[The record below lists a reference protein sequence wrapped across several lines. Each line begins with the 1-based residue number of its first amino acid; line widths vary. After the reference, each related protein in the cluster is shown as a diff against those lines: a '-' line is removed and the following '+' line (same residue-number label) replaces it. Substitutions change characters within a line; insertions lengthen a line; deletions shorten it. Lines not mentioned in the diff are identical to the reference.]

1 MSVHMGGH
9 LRLSASRIR
18 PLRNLSSH
26 HERTSSL
33 TVKSCT
39 HRVQG
44 RRRLHIAPFLQAS
57 VEGTEQLITTLHT
70 VTGTPWY
77 VTLPLVA
84 LGVNAIFR
92 LPFIV
97 YARKIGQRRGKL
109 APILQAW
116 YAKIVRTVEREPI
129 PPSRKAKEVTS
140 RFNKTS
146 KRIYKEWGL
155 QQWRMQGSLFS
166 LPFWLVAIESI
177 RRLCGGPRGLIGT
190 LVFGKKEA
198 IDNGNVVSATAS
210 ASNPAEVISSM
221 DVATIEG
228 VTAPGI
234 TDIAI
239 GAADPTLATGGC
251 LWFPNLMESDPLHI
265 LPCLL
270 SAMLVVNI
278 LSGTKGNRLA
288 LFGLQ
293 DQKAEVDTTS
303 ASSKAASKQST
314 ASVES
319 PVRRGLQRG
328 LIILSLMVGPATL
341 DLPAALHLYWL
352 SSAGFSYLLHEG
364 LRRLIP
370 TTTTSLKP
378 ARGFE
383 SPLIRPPPPP

>member
-1 MSVHMGGH
+1 M
-9 LRLSASRIR
+9 
-18 PLRNLSSH
+18 
-26 HERTSSL
+26 
-33 TVKSCT
+33 KSWSQP
-39 HRVQG
+39 VQG
-44 RRRLHIAPFLQAS
+44 RRRLHIAPLLQAS
-57 VEGTEQLITTLHT
+57 VEGTEQLITTFHT

-84 LGVNAIFR
+84 LGVNTVFR

-109 APILQAW
+109 APVLQAW
-116 YAKIVRTVEREPI
+116 YANIVRTVEREPI
-129 PPSRKAKEVTS
+129 PPSKKAKEVSS

-190 LVFGKKEA
+190 FVFGKKEVV
-198 IDNGNVVSATAS
+198 NGNVVAATAS
-210 ASNPAEVISSM
+210 ASNPAEVISAM
-221 DVATIEG
+221 DVATVEG
-228 VTAPGI
+228 ATAPGV
-234 TDIAI
+234 TDLAI
-239 GAADPTLATGGC
+239 GAADPTLAMGGC

-278 LSGTKGNRLA
+278 LSGTRGNRLA

-293 DQKAEVDTTS
+293 DQKPEGGS
-303 ASSKAASKQST
+303 GSGSKKTASKQGV

-319 PVRRGLQRG
+319 PGRRGLQRG

-383 SPLIRPPPPP
+383 SPLIRPPPHKKR